1 MSQKLRVERKDIND
15 YTSMITFLNED
26 AEVINSGKL
35 QQGNTKLMKGKV
47 DGVING
53 LKELLTIIGIIAAVS
68 TVGYATYEATEVLK
82 EIEINKDAL
91 DNYIFYAQSLDTNIL
106 LAFLNE
112 VNDNLYEKELANSL
126 SLEEVA
132 LLNDLQNE
140 LRKIEELQLFYDQA
154 IASGSIDIAKEYREQ
169 IKIIVSNATVN
180 CGDKG
185 HIIGSTD
192 YYKYI
197 RAIIY
202 NDRIMYLASDVDRE
216 ETGFE
221 DTITYTVNGVSYIT
235 TPEQNKNMMNY

>member
-26 AEVINSGKL
+26 SKVINFGKL

-47 DGVING
+47 AGVING

-112 VNDNLYEKELANSL
+112 VNDNLYEKEASNSL
-126 SLEEVA
+126 SNKEVE

-154 IASGSIDIAKEYREQ
+154 IASGNEDIAKEYLNQ
-169 IKIIVSNATVN
+169 IKIIVTNATVN

-202 NDRIMYLASDVDRE
+202 NDRIMFLASDVDRE

-221 DTITYTVNGVSYIT
+221 DTITFTMNGVSYIT